1 MILDKE
7 QLKQLSVKTKTDLLM
22 VLYEI
27 EDELDYEC
35 EDISETI
42 NYLQVE
48 KVVLFT
54 DEKNDV
60 QDIMNF

>member
-7 QLKQLSVKTKTDLLM
+7 KLKQLSGKTRSDLLM
-22 VLYEI
+22 VLYGI

-42 NYLQVE
+42 NYLQE
-48 KVVLFT
+48 
-54 DEKNDV
+54 EE
-60 QDIMNF
+60 

>member
-7 QLKQLSVKTKTDLLM
+7 QLKQLSVKTRSDLLM
-22 VLYEI
+22 VLYGI

-42 NYLQVE
+42 NYLQE
-48 KVVLFT
+48 
-54 DEKNDV
+54 EE
-60 QDIMNF
+60 

>member
-48 KVVLFT
+48 KAVLFT
-54 DEKNDV
+54 DGENDV

>member
-35 EDISETI
+35 EDISETM
-42 NYLQVE
+42 NYLQE
-48 KVVLFT
+48 
-54 DEKNDV
+54 EE
-60 QDIMNF
+60 

>member
-7 QLKQLSVKTKTDLLM
+7 QLKQLSVKTRSDLLM
-22 VLYEI
+22 VLYGI

-42 NYLQVE
+42 NFLQEE
-48 KVVLFT
+48 K
-54 DEKNDV
+54 
-60 QDIMNF
+60 